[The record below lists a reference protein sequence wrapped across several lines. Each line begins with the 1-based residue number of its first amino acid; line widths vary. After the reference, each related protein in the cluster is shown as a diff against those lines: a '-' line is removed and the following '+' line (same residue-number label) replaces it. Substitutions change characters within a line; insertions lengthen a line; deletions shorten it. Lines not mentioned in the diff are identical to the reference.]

1 MKPISDINESFE
13 KQLKYLTSDVKQIQ
27 DNLLEEIITPN
38 TKTEYLQPIFL
49 IDRFDK
55 DLFKKNVPIVT
66 YEDIKPY
73 LDRVVNGESSDVIS
87 ARPITGFLLRYIR
100 NSLYIIYIQFLS
112 CQRLYVYVKCFFFFG
127 SSGTSGGAQKMMPWN
142 NKYLDNLT
150 FIYDLRMQ
158 VITK

>member
-38 TKTEYLQPIFL
+38 TKTEYLQRFL

-100 NSLYIIYIQFLS
+100 NSLYNLHTVSFLS
-112 CQRLYVYVKCFFFFG
+112 KTICLREVLFFF
-127 SSGTSGGAQKMMPWN
+127 W
-142 NKYLDNLT
+142 
-150 FIYDLRMQ
+150 
-158 VITK
+158 